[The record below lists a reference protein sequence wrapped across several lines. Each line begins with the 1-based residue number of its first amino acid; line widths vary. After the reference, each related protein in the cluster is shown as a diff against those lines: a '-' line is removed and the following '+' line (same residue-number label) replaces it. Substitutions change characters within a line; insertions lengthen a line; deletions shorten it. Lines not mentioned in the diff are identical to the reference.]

1 MENILVT
8 NIGKAR
14 CAAGSG
20 AAELLGREL
29 ERLGVRRPLLVSD
42 AGVAALPKYEKTL
55 SQLKAAG
62 LEPVVYDKV
71 TPNPKDYEVM
81 EGTEL
86 YKARGCDGVV
96 GIGGGSSMD
105 CAKGISAMA
114 RHEGK
119 IMDYG
124 RSTPNRR
131 FFIRGREPLFCVPTT
146 TGTGSEL
153 SPHAV
158 ITNTE
163 RNNRKSD
170 VQDPIFYNDM
180 FFLDPEFA
188 CTQSYETLRDTGI
201 DALSH
206 MIDSYTNRMMLT
218 VQSPLHEAMGMKC
231 CSLIA
236 GKLKRAI
243 DSKGQDLEAV
253 LAMQWAATLGGAMLD
268 LNGSAIH
275 GLSGVLQKY
284 RHDMTHGVSVGII
297 MPACMEYNLST
308 DYKKFAAIARALGAH
323 TEGASERE
331 QAELAVTTVEKLL
344 AEIGFPKFADFRFTS
359 EEIREMAEAS
369 VGNSMLPLN
378 AREITTAEE
387 IASIYNR
394 AAREVR

>member
-14 CAAGSG
+14 CAAGAG

-131 FFIRGREPLFCVPTT
+131 FFIRGREPLFCVPLSPIRSGT
-146 TGTGSEL
+146 TGKAMCRIRSST
-153 SPHAV
+153 
-158 ITNTE
+158 
-163 RNNRKSD
+163 
-170 VQDPIFYNDM
+170 
-180 FFLDPEFA
+180 
-188 CTQSYETLRDTGI
+188 
-201 DALSH
+201 
-206 MIDSYTNRMMLT
+206 MICFSWIRSL
-218 VQSPLHEAMGMKC
+218 PAPRAMRPCGT
-231 CSLIA
+231 
-236 GKLKRAI
+236 RA
-243 DSKGQDLEAV
+243 S
-253 LAMQWAATLGGAMLD
+253 
-268 LNGSAIH
+268 
-275 GLSGVLQKY
+275 
-284 RHDMTHGVSVGII
+284 
-297 MPACMEYNLST
+297 MP
-308 DYKKFAAIARALGAH
+308 
-323 TEGASERE
+323 
-331 QAELAVTTVEKLL
+331 
-344 AEIGFPKFADFRFTS
+344 
-359 EEIREMAEAS
+359 
-369 VGNSMLPLN
+369 
-378 AREITTAEE
+378 
-387 IASIYNR
+387 
-394 AAREVR
+394 